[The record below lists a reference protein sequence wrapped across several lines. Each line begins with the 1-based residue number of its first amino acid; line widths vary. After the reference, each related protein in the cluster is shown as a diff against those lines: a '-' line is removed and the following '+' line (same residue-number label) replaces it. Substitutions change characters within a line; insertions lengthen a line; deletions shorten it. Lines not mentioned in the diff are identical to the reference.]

1 MLASSGT
8 FAQESEKESTEGN
21 SCRRKRQKD
30 MQSKAERSGSYS
42 KGKSQRQD
50 PPTALG
56 VAAADQL
63 VSTTALDPRA
73 RALAGPLCDFRLFT
87 ATFIQTTNSKTWG
100 SLRML
105 LPNAYTVF
113 LNWQDFSREVVN
125 SKFLFSSIEGPR
137 NAKRK
142 RFYINSLTYLHFFL
156 LLIFSN
162 HSRTCYTFTPINGH
176 LQE

>member
-1 MLASSGT
+1 MNQGQPTCGIYSPGSSLGEKKQKQPSPVGTMLASSGT

-87 ATFIQTTNSKTWG
+87 ATFIQTTNSKT
-100 SLRML
+100 
-105 LPNAYTVF
+105 
-113 LNWQDFSREVVN
+113 
-125 SKFLFSSIEGPR
+125 
-137 NAKRK
+137 
-142 RFYINSLTYLHFFL
+142 
-156 LLIFSN
+156 
-162 HSRTCYTFTPINGH
+162 
-176 LQE
+176 